1 MPEVNESLVIPTHDA
16 ILPYMFE
23 GVKWAIPNVGDNK
36 ETHNMAIARLFEK
49 IGEPSYRARQVLKWL
64 HQSGHTDFSYMT
76 NLGLKLRKLLE
87 QLLVSE

>member
-1 MPEVNESLVIPTHDA
+1 MPEVNENLVIPTHDA

-49 IGEPSYRARQVLKWL
+49 IGEHLQAFSVRTDCLSPVLL
-64 HQSGHTDFSYMT
+64 HC
-76 NLGLKLRKLLE
+76 LLSSIITTC
-87 QLLVSE
+87 LSVCAT